1 MNVIA
6 VDWSKGADNINY
18 IQAAANTRVVGAT
31 IGELLKTL
39 HSTGHSNYNKIHL
52 VGHSL
57 GSHISGYAGAYVHG
71 AVGKIT
77 GKCVD
82 LSCPYTL
89 VSLLLCLSPC
99 LLGMTLSVFI
109 C

>member
-31 IGELLKTL
+31 IANLIKELHNVAHLA
-39 HSTGHSNYNKIHL
+39 HNKVHL

-57 GSHISGYAGAYVHG
+57 GSHISGYAGERAHG
-71 AVGKIT
+71 VGRIT
-77 GKCVD
+77 GTALAEID
-82 LSCPYTL
+82 LSRGFF
-89 VSLLLCLSPC
+89 SLK
-99 LLGMTLSVFI
+99 
-109 C
+109 